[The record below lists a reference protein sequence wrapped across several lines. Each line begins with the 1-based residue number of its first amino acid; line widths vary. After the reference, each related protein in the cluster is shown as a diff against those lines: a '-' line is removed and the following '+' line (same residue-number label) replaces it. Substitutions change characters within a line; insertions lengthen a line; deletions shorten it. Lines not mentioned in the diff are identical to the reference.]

1 MASWRVAGFGGMIP
15 ALDDRLL
22 PDTGAMLAENC
33 ILKAGTIVPLPKPV
47 VVASLAASTSYAY
60 RLPASYADAAFFP
73 NSTWMEFDD
82 PDTLVVRA
90 PVIDD
95 RFDRYY
101 YISPEQPPKY
111 NTRARIEAKQ
121 PALLLGIPAPTLA
134 PGVSVSG
141 GVSTVLETR
150 SYVYTY
156 LSHYGEEGPPSLATE
171 VQNGKVDATYT
182 ITCTAPVAG
191 DVYPAGPNRHID
203 RIRIYRTVTSDSGA
217 SFHLLAE
224 LPVTVIAPATVTFVD
239 TVKGDVLASKLEL
252 ESMDW
257 SPPPS
262 DLYGWVLM
270 PNGFLVGWR
279 GNQYSEVWFS
289 VPFRPHAWP
298 AKYTLTVEYPI
309 VGMGVTNQTAV
320 CCTEAYPVTMQGVDP
335 QYISVNKLINHEP
348 CASRGSIVSGPE
360 GVYYASPNGLILV
373 QPGEAENITKGIISK
388 KSWQQLLNVP
398 RLRAAR
404 LGMSYYAFGTIG
416 SGIFDVHGF
425 DNGAF
430 VTEDLTGSLV
440 GVVIDPTSEYVA
452 FSMLRSPISVENCY
466 NDPWSGEVIMLMGKK
481 ATFVDIVTR
490 NLPCNNII
498 WRSKIW
504 QTDQV
509 RNVGAAKVFFD
520 TVFGEPEGT
529 IKFFVDDQNDPNGG
543 SFRLVSEH
551 PLTKSGELLRPP
563 SGYKSSYL
571 YFELSGKYRFKSVQ
585 FANTVKELS
594 EV

>member
-1 MASWRVAGFGGMIP
+1 MSSWRVAGFGGMVP

-22 PDTGAMLAENC
+22 PDTAAVLAENC
-33 ILKAGTIVPLPKPV
+33 VLKAGTIVPLPLPV
-47 VVASLAASTSYAY
+47 EVADLQPATSYAF

-82 PDTLVVRA
+82 PNTLVIRA

-95 RFDRYY
+95 QWDRYY

-111 NTRARIEAKQ
+111 NTRARIELGD
-121 PALLLGIPAPTLA
+121 PALLLGIPAPLTA
-134 PGVSVSG
+134 PGVVVSG

-156 LSHYGEEGPPSLATE
+156 LSHYGEEGPPSPATLVE
-171 VQNGKVDATYT
+171 NGKVDATYT
-182 ITCTAPVAG
+182 ITCAAPVAG
-191 DVYPAGPNRHID
+191 DIYPTGPNRHID
-203 RIRIYRTVTSDSGA
+203 RIRIYRTVTSDTA
-217 SFHLLAE
+217 TTFHLLAE
-224 LPVTVIAPATVTFVD
+224 LTLPTVVYAD
-239 TVKGDVLASKLEL
+239 TMTGAVLAAKAEL
-252 ESMDW
+252 ESQDW
-257 SPPPS
+257 SPPPD
-262 DLYGWVLM
+262 DLYGWTLM
-270 PNGFLVGWR
+270 PNGFLAGWR
-279 GNQYSEVWFS
+279 GNQFSEVWFS

-309 VGMGVTNQTAV
+309 VGCGVTNQTLV
-320 CCTEAYPVTMQGVDP
+320 VCTEAYPVTMQGVNP

-373 QPGEAENITKGIISK
+373 IPGQAENITKGIISK
-388 KSWQQLLNVP
+388 KDWQQLLNVP

-404 LGMSYYAFGTIG
+404 LGMAYFAYGTVGVGVFQTNAFNN
-416 SGIFDVHGF
+416 D
-425 DNGAF
+425 AF

-452 FSMLRSPISVENCY
+452 FSMLRSQVSIENCY
-466 NDPWSGEVIMLMGKK
+466 NDPWSGEVIMIVAGK
-481 ATFVDIVTR
+481 ATFLDIVTIGIPVNDAR
-490 NLPCNNII
+490 

-504 QTDQV
+504 QTDQL

-520 TVFGEPEGT
+520 TKYGEIGGA
-529 IKFFVDDQNDPNGG
+529 IKFFVEDQNDPTGG
-543 SFRLVSEH
+543 TFRQISEH
-551 PLTKSGELLRPP
+551 PLVKSGELLRLP
-563 SGYKSSYL
+563 SGYKANYV
-571 YFELSGKYRFKSVQ
+571 YFELSGKYRYKSVQ